1 MPGAE
6 ARHVKQCNADVSLVI
21 LRQTQEEV
29 RNFNNF
35 IFNSSIG
42 PGHKPGMLS
51 DVMQEV
57 KNFNNFNSLNGLGH
71 KPGMLSNVMHLS
83 AR

>member
-1 MPGAE
+1 M
-6 ARHVKQCNADVSLVI
+6 I
-21 LRQTQEEV
+21 LHRTQHEV

-35 IFNSSIG
+35 ILNSSND
-42 PGHKPGMLS
+42 PGQKLGLLS

-57 KNFNNFNSLNGLGH
+57 KNFNNFNFDLLNGPGH
-71 KPGMLSNVMHLS
+71 KLGMLSNVMHLS